1 MDIFVEQLVTI
12 KQDGKIIACK
22 VLLLLVGT
30 LLAIGF
36 ILLGAFFPSFSFF
49 AFLLAAGSVFGA
61 YWLCGQL
68 NNEFEY
74 IVTNNE
80 IDIDRI
86 TNKKKRMR
94 MANFTTGDILSIE
107 KYNPTVHKPI
117 KSRNINVY
125 FGCTPDTTAYC
136 FKIKHPKHGHYFL
149 VITPD
154 EEVKD
159 AIKKFLPYTLKN
171 SFN

>member
-1 MDIFVEQLVTI
+1 MDVFVEQLVVI
-12 KQDGKIIACK
+12 KQDAKIITFK
-22 VLLLLVGT
+22 VALILLGL
-30 LLAIGF
+30 LLAIGLVF
-36 ILLGAFFPSFSFF
+36 LSVFFPSFSFPLY
-49 AFLLAAGSVFGA
+49 LLAAGSIFGG

-94 MANFTTGDILSIE
+94 MANFTTSDILDIE
-107 KYNPTVHKPI
+107 KYDPARHKPI

-125 FGCTPDTTAYC
+125 FGCTPDDTALA
-136 FKIKHPKHGHYFL
+136 FKIKHPRHGHYFL
-149 VITPD
+149 VITPND
-154 EEVKD
+154 DVKT

-171 SFN
+171 SI